1 MAQVKLIISYCVTLT
16 DLSAVI
22 SNLTILTNIYNENV
36 KINMLRDQVLR
47 DSSQLRRCGIYENIM
62 KALRHRSVI
71 SAWGEH
77 CSYTNVHLPNVA
89 SQFDDAVLEW
99 LLLIDIVNA
108 NQPLLAYCVQFGRI
122 SLDYVSQ
129 VFVLR

>member
-36 KINMLRDQVLR
+36 KINTLRDQVLR
-47 DSSQLRRCGIYENIM
+47 DSGQLRRCGIFENIM

-77 CSYTNVHLPNVA
+77 CNYVRQRLKGNVVN
-89 SQFDDAVLEW
+89 
-99 LLLIDIVNA
+99 LID
-108 NQPLLAYCVQFGRI
+108 
-122 SLDYVSQ
+122 SLGGGA
-129 VFVLR
+129 L